1 MSIAFHCNTLACVM
15 RCLFCTSKAVP
26 LSYAWPFASMKFPIS
41 KPRLQDAADFFA
53 RNNMKKSLIAAIV
66 LASASFGSS
75 GVMAQDI
82 SSAPQAI
89 DWTDFT
95 AYFGDAFAEGN
106 SGATFADRF
115 TFTVDST
122 IGLNLD
128 AIIGSASRSADV
140 GLDITGLSLYDADET
155 LITAGTLLED
165 GARDVWSLASDNLD
179 AGDYYLQ
186 VSGSVVSDTAGSFGG
201 AVMLA
206 PVPEPETY
214 GMLLGGL
221 GVLGWLAR
229 RRKSGAQ

>member
-1 MSIAFHCNTLACVM
+1 
-15 RCLFCTSKAVP
+15 
-26 LSYAWPFASMKFPIS
+26 
-41 KPRLQDAADFFA
+41 
-53 RNNMKKSLIAAIV
+53 MKKSLIAAIV
-66 LASASFGSS
+66 VSTASFGSP

-95 AYFGDAFAEGN
+95 AFFGDSFAEDN

-128 AIIGSASRSADV
+128 AVVGAISRSADV

-165 GARDVWSLASDNLD
+165 GALDVWRLSSDNLD
-179 AGDYYLQ
+179 AGDYYVQ
-186 VSGSVVSDTAGSFGG
+186 VSGSLVSDTAGSFGG

-221 GVLGWLAR
+221 GALGWLAR
-229 RRKSGAQ
+229 RRSKARGA